1 MDHFSTRIS
10 APLAVHS
17 FVVQAKPAQ
26 PRSTGAVCYQLAA
39 RQAKTLRARQLS
51 VLRITHGRVWA
62 TLTDAGPYSR
72 VPGGDHFLSRGQSL
86 TLLPGQALV
95 MEPFGIGH
103 SPAAQFSWETACA
116 EPIAVPD
123 ASQYAAGLRQARSD
137 LRHARGLVAGASSRL
152 VQGLLAGAWGAAG
165 STLGAALNRFAI
177 LFIAERVHCTCTPG
191 AFDAK
196 NGIY

>member
-1 MDHFSTRIS
+1 MDHFSTLNS
-10 APLAVHS
+10 APSAARS
-17 FVVQAKPAQ
+17 FVGRAKPAQ
-26 PRSTGAVCYQLAA
+26 LRSTGAVCHQLAA

-86 TLLPGQALV
+86 TLLPGQELV
-95 MEPFGIGH
+95 MEPFVIDH

-116 EPIAVPD
+116 EPIAVPE
-123 ASQYAAGLRQARSD
+123 ASQYAAGLRQARGD
-137 LRHARGLVAGASSRL
+137 LRHALGLVAGASASL
-152 VQGLLAGAWGAAG
+152 VQGLFAGAWGAAG
-165 STLGAALNRFAI
+165 SAVGAVLNRFAI
-177 LFIAERVHCTCTPG
+177 LFIARKVDCTSTPG

-196 NGIY
+196 NGPY